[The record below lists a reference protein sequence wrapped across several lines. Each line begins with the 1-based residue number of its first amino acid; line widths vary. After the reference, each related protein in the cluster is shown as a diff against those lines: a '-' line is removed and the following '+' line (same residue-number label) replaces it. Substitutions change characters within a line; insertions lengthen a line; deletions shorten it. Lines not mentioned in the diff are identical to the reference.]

1 MKDRDKVTSDIINDA
16 TQTRFFPSGPDQP
29 EVQKLSRRNILP
41 FLWKKIKDM
50 IKRL

>member
-16 TQTRFFPSGPDQP
+16 TQTRFFP
-29 EVQKLSRRNILP
+29 EKLSRRNILP